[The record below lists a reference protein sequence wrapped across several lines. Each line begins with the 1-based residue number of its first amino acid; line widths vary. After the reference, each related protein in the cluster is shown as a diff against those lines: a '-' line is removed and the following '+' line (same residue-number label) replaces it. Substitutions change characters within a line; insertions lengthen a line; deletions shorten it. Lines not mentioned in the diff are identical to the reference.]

1 MLLTTTETVP
11 GTQVTKLLGVVTAE
25 AAIAVK
31 QFKFVLNWQAEVKTN
46 LAEAKVRVLEEL
58 TAKAEAMGA
67 DAVVALRLDCVH
79 AGGPL
84 MVVVNCSGTAVKT
97 L

>member
-1 MLLTTTETVP
+1 MLLTTTESIP

-25 AAIAVK
+25 ASVPIS
-31 QFKFVLNWQAEVKTN
+31 QFKFVLDWQVELKKS
-46 LAEAKVRVLEEL
+46 LAEAKVLVLEEL
-58 TAKAEAMGA
+58 SAKAEAMGA
-67 DAVVALRLDCVH
+67 DAVVALRIDYVH

-84 MVVVNCSGTAVKT
+84 MVVVNCCGTAVKT